1 MRAKSWRDLLKRS
14 GENASWREAVRQRL
28 AAIEQRGGSV
38 ASEKSTI
45 DTGAAFA
52 AGVVKGPSQEDIAAA
67 RGMSSQDRSAMIVQ
81 MVAGLAE
88 RLKNE
93 GGSIEEWK
101 RLVRSYIV
109 LGRKQEAVKMLADA
123 RGVFAE
129 DPKSLASLDELAN
142 SLGL

>member
-1 MRAKSWRDLLKRS
+1 M
-14 GENASWREAVRQRL
+14 
-28 AAIEQRGGSV
+28 
-38 ASEKSTI
+38 
-45 DTGAAFA
+45 
-52 AGVVKGPSQEDIAAA
+52 IA
-67 RGMSSQDRSAMIVQ
+67 Q

-93 GGSIEEWK
+93 GGSIDEWK

-109 LGRKQEAVKMLADA
+109 LGRKQEAVKALGVA
-123 RGVFAE
+123 RGAFTD